1 MLSDRSKAYVA
12 LGPSNR
18 VAVVDGQTYEVLDY
32 LLVGQRVWQLAFSPD
47 EKFIYSTNGVSND
60 ISVIDVEADKVTKS
74 DRCWP
79 LPLGRGCPGLMFSR
93 TYDTKKEKPC
103 VSFSSPLTLAAATAL
118 AVGQAHAQAGLL
130 SGGAEEL
137 EPIKLSSG
145 QPLTEA
151 PYELESGKYYEIE
164 IEADGSA
171 EIALTGP

>member
-1 MLSDRSKAYVA
+1 MRK
-12 LGPSNR
+12 
-18 VAVVDGQTYEVLDY
+18 
-32 LLVGQRVWQLAFSPD
+32 LLF
-47 EKFIYSTNGVSND
+47 
-60 ISVIDVEADKVTKS
+60 
-74 DRCWP
+74 
-79 LPLGRGCPGLMFSR
+79 
-93 TYDTKKEKPC
+93 
-103 VSFSSPLTLAAATAL
+103 PLTLAAATAL

-171 EIALTGP
+171 EIALTGPDFFRNVWIEEIVVNDLEIRPLGVDSLEFDDEGVMEISFVTIRPGTFSLQVPGTTSESQKAVFNVK